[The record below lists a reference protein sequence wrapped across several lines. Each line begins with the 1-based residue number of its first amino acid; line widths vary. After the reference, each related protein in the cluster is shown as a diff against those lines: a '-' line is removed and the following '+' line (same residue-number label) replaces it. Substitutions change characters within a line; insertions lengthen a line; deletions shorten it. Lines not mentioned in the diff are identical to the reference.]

1 LLSYSK
7 KKQVLRRI
15 SLIAGKEICYTAA
28 ECQFRSFPS
37 GALRCASS
45 TNRSSSGF
53 VDSLI
58 ACFPQIDQLA
68 KNAIKVYFLYMID
81 FEFDENKSLSNFEK
95 HGIDFIEAQQ
105 LWKDP
110 AYVEVATKHA
120 FERRYVSIGKIE
132 GKHWSAVITY
142 RGSRI
147 RIISVRRSRKKEMQL
162 YES

>member
-1 LLSYSK
+1 MFYLSK
-7 KKQVLRRI
+7 AAFQHRTIFFRLGI
-15 SLIAGKEICYTAA
+15 ANDSLISVMRASRRCWVSQ
-28 ECQFRSFPS
+28 CQFRSFPS

-95 HGIDFIEAQQ
+95 HGIDFIEA
-105 LWKDP
+105 
-110 AYVEVATKHA
+110 
-120 FERRYVSIGKIE
+120 
-132 GKHWSAVITY
+132 
-142 RGSRI
+142 
-147 RIISVRRSRKKEMQL
+147 
-162 YES
+162 